1 MLPRAL
7 LRSSWRFYVRNPWQA
22 LLALVSVALGAAVVV
37 AVGLANQSALEAF
50 DQAITDLNPAA
61 THRLL
66 PRGDAL
72 DDGVLVQA
80 RTQWGVSTAWP
91 ELAQHGRVESA
102 TASLPVT
109 LHAAM
114 PLLQALPGRGSADQ
128 PLSPDLLGRW
138 LRGEP
143 VIALSQTVATQL
155 KVEVGDPLSWIGPL
169 GTETLEVAMLFDA
182 PGLREVA
189 LADIAMVQRLA
200 NRPGELDAVAMQL
213 SDNTASALRERL
225 PEGVVL
231 EAMARSRAQFD
242 AMTRAFR
249 ISVRAMSLLT
259 VMVGAFLVY
268 NTLTFLVL
276 RRRATLGAARLIGTT
291 RPQLFA
297 LLLIEAVSLGLAG
310 ALLGMLFGVVLAH
323 AMLGLL
329 ERVFVDIYS
338 GDAPSALVLDVGQFA
353 VAGATTL
360 AAVLLAALG
369 PAREA
374 ALTTPNHLLVER
386 DLASTRSGGLR
397 IAALIG
403 VGLSVA
409 GAGVLAAF
417 DGILSA
423 YLGLFLLVVGYGAVM
438 PIALRGLF
446 DCLQPAVRRRSVSVR
461 LVVSTVRQS
470 LSRTA
475 LAVAALT
482 LALAAAVG
490 IGSMVNAFRQSV
502 DVWLHQTLSSDV
514 YVSAVTQDGARALD
528 AADFEALRALPGV
541 RSVSAGRRES
551 ARVDGQPT
559 SAFVIR
565 VAAHTRAGFPLRQA
579 IDAAAWSRFSEGR
592 GVIVS
597 EPLARR
603 LQLSLGQSVDV
614 VWPEGQIVAPV
625 IGVFRDYSSSQGV
638 VALSEPLARRGGDTR
653 DFLSAGISLETGDD
667 AAPVLERVRAFAAA
681 RPTPYAV
688 TDSATIRADS
698 LAVFDRTFAVTGV
711 IKVLVTLVALLGVFG
726 ALMAVLLERRTDFSV
741 LRALGLS
748 PRQLRALLFG
758 LAAVLGGLAAAFAVP
773 LGALL
778 AWLLTDIVNTR
789 AFGWSIDPLLDWRS
803 FASVLVLGPA
813 AAMAAAWWPARRAD
827 AVSLNAVTRL

>member
-61 THRLL
+61 THRLM

-80 RTQWGVSTAWP
+80 RTQWGVSSAWP
-91 ELAQHGRVESA
+91 ELAQRGRVESA

-200 NRPGELDAVAMQL
+200 NRRVAPAGDARCGA
-213 SDNTASALRERL
+213 SDRHHAAT
-225 PEGVVL
+225 VVC
-231 EAMARSRAQFD
+231 A
-242 AMTRAFR
+242 
-249 ISVRAMSLLT
+249 V
-259 VMVGAFLVY
+259 VGRGCESWS
-268 NTLTFLVL
+268 
-276 RRRATLGAARLIGTT
+276 RRRAAGH
-291 RPQLFA
+291 
-297 LLLIEAVSLGLAG
+297 AVRG
-310 ALLGMLFGVVLAH
+310 
-323 AMLGLL
+323 
-329 ERVFVDIYS
+329 
-338 GDAPSALVLDVGQFA
+338 
-353 VAGATTL
+353 
-360 AAVLLAALG
+360 
-369 PAREA
+369 
-374 ALTTPNHLLVER
+374 
-386 DLASTRSGGLR
+386 
-397 IAALIG
+397 LIG